1 MVSIQYKKYAGIRYR
16 QIADEVERTN
26 FIKAWETAFSRTLSP
41 EMYLWIFNNGM
52 NSLYAAF
59 NEEKVVAG
67 YCLLKYN
74 ALLNQ
79 KIFNA
84 VLCNN
89 VFVLHGYHD
98 RDLFVKLGRFALKK
112 AEKQGIKLAISI
124 PNRYAIMGHMR
135 TGWTLLPRINF
146 LERKRQDSGVEK
158 RTDARIVSLTSDN
171 CSLFLNKIEE
181 FSIEISKA
189 RSFSVIK
196 DSLYFEWRYVSRPDV
211 EYKIFVFM
219 NKEDIAGYVV
229 FKYYEVLNRLHI
241 IDIEVIDEYVFN
253 ALLGIADSFPE
264 PYSLVNIWET
274 SIYKNYLMSSGFSVS
289 QEFSHLLA
297 IYPDKKDKVS
307 LGDKVNFVIGDNDI
321 F

>member
-1 MVSIQYKKYAGIRYR
+1 MIELRYR
-16 QIADEVERTN
+16 QINNEVERTS

-52 NSLYAAF
+52 NSLYAVFDA
-59 NEEKVVAG
+59 EKVVAG

-74 ALLNQ
+74 VLLNQ
-79 KIFNA
+79 EIFNA
-84 VLCNN
+84 ALHNN
-89 VFVLHGYHD
+89 GFVLHGYRGPD

-112 AEKQGIKLAISI
+112 SEEQGIKLAITT
-124 PNRYAIMGHMR
+124 PNKYAIMGHMR

-158 RTDARIVSLTSDN
+158 RADSRIISLNSDN
-171 CSLFLNKIEE
+171 CSLFLNKIKE
-181 FSIEISKA
+181 FSIEISKM
-189 RSFSVIK
+189 RSFSVVK
-196 DSLYFEWRYVSRPDV
+196 DSLYFKWRYVSRPDV

-219 NKEDIAGYVV
+219 DKQDIAGYVV
-229 FKYYEVLNRLHI
+229 FKYYEPLKQLHI
-241 IDIEVIDEYVFN
+241 VDIEAIDEYVFN

-264 PYSLVNIWET
+264 PYSLANMWET
-274 SIYKNYLMSSGFSVS
+274 STYKNYLMSSGFSVS
-289 QEFSHLLA
+289 KEFSHLLA

-307 LGDKVNFVIGDNDI
+307 LGDKVNFVLGDNDI